1 MGRLWDKGY
10 ELDALVEEFTVG
22 NDYILDFRLIPADV
36 MGSLAHAVMLESA
49 GLLTPG
55 QLQELRGGLMR
66 ILDEHEAGDFTIARG
81 DEDGHTAIE
90 NRLGELAG
98 DAGKRIHLGRS
109 RNDQVLTAMRI
120 WMRDVIFHVVETGGR
135 TVGDLLDFAE
145 RFRDVPMPG
154 RTHMQPAMPS
164 TAGLWA
170 GGFAEALLD
179 DLRGIAGLYSY
190 FDQCPLGS
198 GAGYGV
204 PLPLDRELTASL
216 LGFSRVQVNV
226 TYGGLSRGKFES
238 RLLEALDQV
247 GVTLSKLAADLILFS
262 LPEFGWFSLPEGL
275 CTGSSI
281 MPQKRNPDALE
292 LIRGKAALLG
302 SWAAGVKGVIR
313 SLPSGYN
320 RDYQETKEPT
330 MRGADTLL
338 GMLEVA
344 GLSIR
349 ELRVNEGRLRGAFD
363 EGIFA
368 TDAAVEL
375 AAGGMSFRDAYR
387 EVAARSGKGGGS
399 SEGRRPSAVSFAAA
413 GSGGGG
419 ERGEDG
425 VPDGRVR
432 DKDEAS
438 YGFGAPLEAAAE
450 AAGGMAKATA
460 EAAGGIAEAT
470 AEAAAK
476 RTALGSPGNPR
487 FDIARGGLEGLVD
500 ENAVRAGE
508 VGAAFEALA
517 GREVVIFT
525 R

>member
-1 MGRLWDKGY
+1 MGKLWDKGV
-10 ELDALVEEFTVG
+10 ELDELVEEFTVG
-22 NDYILDFRLIPADV
+22 RDYILDSRLIAADV

-49 GLLTPG
+49 GLLSAG
-55 QLQELRGGLMR
+55 QLGALREGLLR
-66 ILDEHEAGDFTIARG
+66 ILDEHEAGDFVIARS

-90 NRLGELAG
+90 NRLAELAG

-120 WMRDVIFHVVETGGR
+120 WMRDMIFRLVEAGGR
-135 TVGDLLDFAE
+135 TVSALLDFAE
-145 RFRDVPMPG
+145 RHREVPMPG

-179 DLRGIAGLYSY
+179 DLRGMEGLYGY

-204 PLPLDRELTASL
+204 PLALDRELTASL

-238 RLLEALDQV
+238 RFLEALDQV
-247 GVTLSKLAADLILFS
+247 GVTLSKLAADMILFS
-262 LPEFGWFSLPEGL
+262 MPEFGWFSLPERL

-292 LIRGKAALLG
+292 LMRAKAASVG
-302 SWAAGVKGVIR
+302 SWAAGVKAVIR

-330 MRGADTLL
+330 MRGADTVL

-344 GLSIR
+344 SLSIG
-349 ELRVNEGRLRGAFD
+349 ELGVDAERLRGAFD
-363 EGIFA
+363 AGIFA

-387 EVAARSGKGGGS
+387 EVAGRLGGAKGAGAAGAAGEGVGGGKA
-399 SEGRRPSAVSFAAA
+399 GAV
-413 GSGGGG
+413 
-419 ERGEDG
+419 R
-425 VPDGRVR
+425 
-432 DKDEAS
+432 
-438 YGFGAPLEAAAE
+438 AE
-450 AAGGMAKATA
+450 ALADSLAG
-460 EAAGGIAEAT
+460 
-470 AEAAAK
+470 AAAK
-476 RTALGSPGNPR
+476 RTAVGSAGNPR
-487 FDIARGGLEGLVD
+487 FDIARSGLAGLLD
-500 ENAVRAGE
+500 ENTDRAGA
-508 VGAAFEALA
+508 VGAAFQALS
-517 GREVVIFT
+517 GRTVAIT
-525 R
+525 